1 MLKSTARTQESIPMG
16 PSLGQFALPRISRAA
31 GVQPFEVALF
41 GVLLAV
47 FLGLVVPPILSLVTT
62 AFADA
67 NTDELTLR
75 NFASILPTLVRA
87 DLLSNT
93 FVFAVSATAISFVF
107 GSLLAWFAERTN
119 APFRRLVYV
128 SAFLSFALPM
138 VIQVLGWVF
147 LLGRKQGLVNSILV
161 DRLGILSAPFD
172 VQSMGGMIFVES
184 ALWSAVVFLLMV
196 VPFRSMDATLEEAG
210 RVARGS
216 GPEIFLRITL
226 RLAMPAGLAVILIS
240 LVRNLEAF
248 EVPAILGL
256 PGGVNV
262 LTTHIFVRL
271 HATVL
276 PNYGQVSAYS
286 VLLVLLVLPLLY
298 AYHRATKGQGRYA
311 TITGKGLRTT
321 RLDLGRYRWLAGLFM
336 LTLPIVILMPI
347 LMLAWVSLLPFYQ
360 LPSPE
365 ALASVSLSNYYA
377 LVSPEARVLES
388 LWSTGLVAAGGATVL
403 VFLTAAACWLIIR
416 TRVPGR
422 TALEFV
428 AVMPL
433 AVPGIVLGVGV
444 LWAYVGS
451 PLPIY
456 GTVGILLVAYMARS
470 LPFTMRS
477 NFSGVLAI
485 SKELEESAFVAG
497 ARPREMFLRILLP
510 LLLPAM
516 FTGWQYAFLQTA
528 RELPVALLLQSEGN
542 QMISVRIWNLWEVG
556 QVTNAAALS
565 VVVAVLLGGLGWM
578 LEGLS
583 RRFGITAVDHARR
596 R

>member
-1 MLKSTARTQESIPMG
+1 MAKLSMATVPEAALISPVRPLPFPRMKMLT
-16 PSLGQFALPRISRAA
+16 
-31 GVQPFEVALF
+31 GVQPFE
-41 GVLLAV
+41 
-47 FLGLVVPPILSLVTT
+47 LGLFSFLLTIFVGLVLPPIASLVVT
-62 AFADA
+62 AF
-67 NTDELTLR
+67 TDTATEEFTLN

-93 FVFAVSATAISFVF
+93 LVFAVSATVISFAY

-128 SAFLSFALPM
+128 AAFLSFALPM

-147 LLGRKQGLVNSILV
+147 LLGRKQGLINSVLVNQ
-161 DRLGILSAPFD
+161 LGILSEPLD
-172 VQSMGGMIFVES
+172 VQSMGGMVFVES
-184 ALWSAVVFLLMV
+184 VLWSAVVFLLMA

-216 GPEIFLRITL
+216 GPEIFVRITL

-240 LVRNLEAF
+240 VVRNLEAF

-262 LTTHIFVRL
+262 LTTQIFVRL

-286 VLLVLLVLPLLY
+286 VLLVMLVLPLLY

-311 TITGKGLRTT
+311 TITGKGLRTA
-321 RLDLGRYRWLAGLFM
+321 RLNLGPYRWVAGLFM
-336 LTLPIVILMPI
+336 LTLPALILMPI
-347 LMLAWVSLLPFYQ
+347 LMLTWVSLLPFYQ
-360 LPSPE
+360 LPSAS
-365 ALASVSLSNYYA
+365 ALASVSMSNYYA
-377 LVSPEARVLES
+377 LAAPGSRVFES
-388 LWSTGLVAAGGATVL
+388 LVSTGMVAAGSATVVVL
-403 VFLTAAACWLIIR
+403 LTAAACWLIVR

-422 TALEFV
+422 SALEFV
-428 AVMPL
+428 SAIPL
-433 AVPGIVLGVGV
+433 AVPSIVLGVGV
-444 LWAYVGS
+444 LWAYVGL
-451 PLPIY
+451 PLPVY
-456 GTVGILLVAYMARS
+456 GTVAILIVAYMVRS

-477 NFSGVLAI
+477 NFAGVLAI

-497 ARPREMFLRILLP
+497 ARHREMFQRIFFP
-510 LLLPAM
+510 LLLPAI

-565 VVVAVLLGGLGWM
+565 VVVAALVGGLGWI

-583 RRFGITAVDHARR
+583 RRFGITTSDSVRR
-596 R
+596 